1 MKKPSFMEKHRPAPA
16 ICPVCG
22 SDVPAES
29 LACPECGSDHE
40 TGWNEEQSIYDGIDL
55 PDDHFDYDDFIR
67 REFGGGADPRTK
79 RRVLTAASALAL
91 VVLFILLILRFR

>member
-1 MKKPSFMEKHRPAPA
+1 MEKHRPAPA

-29 LACPECGSDHE
+29 PACPECGADHE

-55 PDDHFDYDDFIR
+55 PDDRFDYDDFIR
-67 REFGGGADPRTK
+67 REFGDKADRRTK
-79 RRVLTAASALAL
+79 KRGLAVGSAIAL
-91 VVLFILLILRFR
+91 LLIILLLIWAL